1 MATTAARSLKS
12 SYKQL
17 RSFATEAVTSRR
29 PPTATHSFPYTP
41 AMPRTALS
49 PPIIPFAC
57 TQGKEYFREAMDHG
71 TAEGFFGLMGNF
83 SSNVLPQHGGQAS
96 LSMVLNSLEIDP
108 KRTWKGAW
116 RWYSTDLL
124 QACSSPNQIQ
134 SRGITFTEFACLA
147 RNHCH
152 VTEHKP
158 SSTAYS
164 TFLSHLTETTSGAE
178 THMVVS
184 FSRKAL
190 GQTSLKA
197 KTGFAPIGGYN
208 PLQNKVLLMDSSRS
222 EYPCVWVDAALLYR
236 AMAEIDPLLQSE
248 RGYFLLA
255 QGQQLETRCTCPKK
269 C

>member
-1 MATTAARSLKS
+1 
-12 SYKQL
+12 
-17 RSFATEAVTSRR
+17 
-29 PPTATHSFPYTP
+29 
-41 AMPRTALS
+41 
-49 PPIIPFAC
+49 
-57 TQGKEYFREAMDHG
+57 
-71 TAEGFFGLMGNF
+71 
-83 SSNVLPQHGGQAS
+83 
-96 LSMVLNSLEIDP
+96 MVLNSLEIDP

-158 SSTAYS
+158 SSTVYS
-164 TFLSHLTETTSGAE
+164 TFLSHLTETTSNAE